1 MMWNFVWTNFFF
13 CFKLNELGREV
24 KCLFNP
30 FLCSWAQMDVKSAS
44 EHLFFFTSISL
55 DDHDYYSDDD
65 DYDNDKIT
73 FVPFFR
79 LKIFTTIL
87 LIRFLFFMS
96 LQVLSLVIHESL
108 GQNFYK
114 TFLHPAQA
122 LTLTQQYRQMWRD

>member
-1 MMWNFVWTNFFF
+1 
-13 CFKLNELGREV
+13 
-24 KCLFNP
+24 
-30 FLCSWAQMDVKSAS
+30 MDVKSTS
-44 EHLFFFTSISL
+44 EHLFFLTSISS

-65 DYDNDKIT
+65 GYDNDKIT
-73 FVPFFR
+73 FVPFFW

-87 LIRFLFFMS
+87 LIRFLFFFFMS

-114 TFLHPAQA
+114 TFLHPAQV